1 MQTTHEVDENAC
13 QAEQNLPALEAAP
26 DSTRPAEQ
34 GRGASATKTDR
45 TATVPAAAAEAVVM
59 LANHPV
65 GHDFLAHTETGSTQP
80 TLGQT
85 IGRAIE
91 SAVVGLQHVNATSL
105 AVVLKPDENTQLSL
119 HFKLQH
125 GHFEAFAVLERGDFK
140 SLTSEWAQLQSRLAD
155 QGIRLAPLVS
165 NLPRTSGFAGGQF
178 SSPKQQRDDASSVD
192 APGPNI
198 ASLTARKSGAPTVPS
213 TTGREW
219 WA

>member
-1 MQTTHEVDENAC
+1 MQTTHEVDESAC
-13 QAEQNLPALEAAP
+13 QAKQNLPALEAAA
-26 DSTRPAEQ
+26 DSSRPAEQ
-34 GRGASATKTDR
+34 GRGAPAAKTDR
-45 TATVPAAAAEAVVM
+45 IATVPAAAAEAAVM
-59 LANHPV
+59 LANYPA
-65 GHDFLAHTETGSTQP
+65 GHDILAHTETGSTQP
-80 TLGQT
+80 TLGQA

-91 SAVVGLQHVNATSL
+91 NAVVGLQHVNATSL

-155 QGIRLAPLVS
+155 HGIRLAPLVS
-165 NLPRTSGFAGGQF
+165 SLSRNAGFADGQS
-178 SSPKQQRDDASSVD
+178 SSPKQQRDDPSSADLPEPDIV
-192 APGPNI
+192 
-198 ASLTARKSGAPTVPS
+198 SSSARKSDAPTVHS

>member
-1 MQTTHEVDENAC
+1 
-13 QAEQNLPALEAAP
+13 
-26 DSTRPAEQ
+26 
-34 GRGASATKTDR
+34 
-45 TATVPAAAAEAVVM
+45 M

-198 ASLTARKSGAPTVPS
+198 ASLTARKSGAPTGPS